1 MRLLS
6 RKTVKS
12 IVTGALIFQFAALFI
27 IVAIAIR
34 WLDFRKH
41 DYLILSLSG
50 QLRVISEVMSKQ
62 SENYLLHA
70 ARDHDTYNRDLKL
83 YRKDLDSLVAEY
95 DAIID
100 DFVNRQLT
108 RDVTGLD
115 ENITCSWDK
124 QSRSQLDQTAAD
136 WYRFKQGLLKE
147 LGPDRNAP
155 RLEAAAEFITDK
167 GQQLI
172 WSSTALTEAF
182 RRMME
187 GKLAHIKLL
196 NQAGLA
202 ISVLIAA
209 LILWLLYRKVFRSL
223 DRTVKGFHRV
233 AQGELDHKVP
243 ISGFQEL
250 GELSEAFNSLTQRLS
265 SLFRLTHRINTATNL
280 DETLRFVL
288 EEFRDFQPIDWVG
301 MLQPMPD
308 GERIQLMRVYT
319 DTLHHPDEGS
329 EFLLP
334 ESGIVDQV
342 LHSHQARAVNDLHDN
357 PQPLQ
362 QDRFL
367 ETLANNGFGSALLL
381 PLTTASREGVLLVF
395 ATETEQAY
403 SAEHLELLSNIAA
416 QVSSGFDKT
425 IGLETMVISTLQGL
439 AKLAESRDPETG
451 EHLTRMSLYSS
462 ILAEELGREGPYRK
476 QITPTYI
483 RDVFYFAPMHDI
495 GKVGIEDSILLKP
508 GKLDPQQRREMERHP
523 VIGAEVLRRCETQMN
538 SIGYS
543 IFQVGIEIAE
553 SHHERY
559 DGSGYPH
566 GLSGEAIPL
575 SARIV
580 AAADVF
586 DALTSR
592 RPYKEA
598 WPVEQAL
605 EWMREQAGKHFDP
618 EVVAAL
624 DRALPRVMDIY
635 HSHKHV

>member
-1 MRLLS
+1 MRLFS
-6 RKTVKS
+6 RKTIKS
-12 IVTGALIFQFAALFI
+12 IVTSALIFQFAALFI

-62 SENYLLHA
+62 SENYLSHA
-70 ARDHDTYNRDLKL
+70 ARDYNTYSRDLKL

-95 DAIID
+95 DAIIN
-100 DFVNRQLT
+100 DFVHRRLT
-108 RDVTGLD
+108 QDVTGLN
-115 ENITCSWDK
+115 ETITCSWDR

-136 WYRFKQGLLKE
+136 WYRFKRGLVKE
-147 LGPDRNAP
+147 LGPDTNAP
-155 RLEAAAEFITDK
+155 RLEAAAEYITDK

-202 ISVLIAA
+202 ISVLIAS
-209 LILWLLYRKVFRSL
+209 LILWLLYAKVFRSL
-223 DRTVKGFHRV
+223 DTTVKGFHRV

-250 GELSEAFNSLTQRLS
+250 GDLSQAFNSLTQRLS
-265 SLFRLTHRINTATNL
+265 SLFRLTQRINTATNL
-280 DETLRFVL
+280 DDTLRFVL

-319 DTLHHPDEGS
+319 DTMHHPDEGS
-329 EFLLP
+329 EYRLP
-334 ESGIVDQV
+334 ESNIVDDV
-342 LHSHQARAVNDLHDN
+342 LHSHQARAINDLHSN
-357 PQPLQ
+357 PQQLQ
-362 QDRFL
+362 QDQFL
-367 ETLANNGFGSALLL
+367 HTLADNNFGSALLL
-381 PLTTASREGVLLVF
+381 PLTTASREGVVLVF
-395 ATETEQAY
+395 ATETDRAY
-403 SAEHLELLSNIAA
+403 TPEHLELLSNIAA

-451 EHLTRMSLYSS
+451 DHLTRMSLYSA
-462 ILAEELGREGPYRK
+462 IIAEELAKEECHRER
-476 QITPTYI
+476 INPTYV
-483 RDVFYFAPMHDI
+483 RDIFYFAPMHDI

-508 GKLDPQQRREMERHP
+508 GKLDPEQRREMERHP
-523 VIGAEVLRRCETQMN
+523 VIGAEVLRRCESQMN
-538 SIGYS
+538 HIGYS
-543 IFQVGIEIAE
+543 VFQVGIEIAE
-553 SHHERY
+553 SHHEKY
-559 DGSGYPH
+559 DGSGYPY
-566 GLSGEAIPL
+566 GLAGEAIPL

-598 WPVEQAL
+598 WPIEQAL
-605 EWMREQAGKHFDP
+605 EWMRDQAGKHFDP
-618 EVVAAL
+618 QVVAAL
-624 DRALPRVMDIY
+624 ERSLPQVLEIY
-635 HSHKHV
+635 QTHKHV

>member
-1 MRLLS
+1 MRLFA
-6 RKTVKS
+6 RKTIKS
-12 IVTGALIFQFAALFI
+12 IVTSALIFQFAALFI
-27 IVAIAIR
+27 IVAVAID
-34 WLDFRKH
+34 WLNVRRH

-70 ARDHDTYNRDLKL
+70 ARDYDTYNRDLKL
-83 YRKDLDSLVAEY
+83 YCKDLDSLVAEY

-108 RDVTGLD
+108 QDVTGLN
-115 ENITCSWDK
+115 ETITCSWDQ
-124 QSRSQLDQTAAD
+124 QSRSQLDITAAD

-147 LGPDRNAP
+147 LGPDKNAP
-155 RLEAAAEFITDK
+155 RLEAAAKYITDK
-167 GQQLI
+167 GKQLI
-172 WSSTALTEAF
+172 WSSTALTQAF

-187 GKLAHIKLL
+187 GKLSHIKLL

-209 LILWLLYRKVFRSL
+209 FILWLLYAKVFRSL
-223 DRTVKGFHRV
+223 DTTVKGFHRV

-243 ISGFQEL
+243 ISGFREL

-265 SLFRLTHRINTATNL
+265 SLFRLTQRINTATNL

-329 EFLLP
+329 EFRLP
-334 ESGIVDQV
+334 ESETLGDT
-342 LHSHQARAVNDLHDN
+342 LHTHQARAINDLRSHA
-357 PQPLQ
+357 QT
-362 QDRFL
+362 DRFL
-367 ETLANNGFGSALLL
+367 RTLAENDFGSALLL
-381 PLTTASREGVLLVF
+381 PLNTASREGVILVF
-395 ATETEQAY
+395 ATEAEQAY

-451 EHLTRMSLYSS
+451 DHLTRMSLYSA
-462 ILAEELGREGPYRK
+462 ILAEELGKEAAYRE
-476 QITPTYI
+476 QINPTYV
-483 RDVFYFAPMHDI
+483 RDIFYFAPMHDI
-495 GKVGIEDSILLKP
+495 GKVGIEDGILLKP
-508 GKLDPQQRREMERHP
+508 GRLDPEERREMERHP
-523 VIGAEVLRRCETQMN
+523 VIGAEVLRRCESQMN
-538 SIGYS
+538 HIGYS
-543 IFQVGIEIAE
+543 VFQVGIEIAE
-553 SHHERY
+553 AHHEKY
-559 DGSGYPH
+559 DGNGYPY
-566 GLSGEAIPL
+566 GLAGEAIPL

-598 WPVEQAL
+598 WTIDQAMSL
-605 EWMREQAGKHFDP
+605 MHDEAGRHFDP
-618 EVVAAL
+618 KVVAAL
-624 DRALPRVMDIY
+624 ERALPRVLEIY
-635 HSHKHV
+635 ESHKHV